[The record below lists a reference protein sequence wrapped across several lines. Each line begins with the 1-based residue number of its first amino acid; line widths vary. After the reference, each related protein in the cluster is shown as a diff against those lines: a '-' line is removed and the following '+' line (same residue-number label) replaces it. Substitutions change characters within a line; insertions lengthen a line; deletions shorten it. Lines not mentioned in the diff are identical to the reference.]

1 MDDGLRQGDGIAG
14 KHGAARL
21 MAEQAVAAQARGDD
35 EEAGR
40 LFAQAER
47 ADPDAVIAVLQE
59 RAAEMP
65 GRTGEDAMPQDDEE
79 IAAMSRTVE
88 PGSDAPSRAGVSGR
102 GSGADNQGQ

>member
-21 MAEQAVAAQARGDD
+21 LAEQAVAAQARGDED
-35 EEAGR
+35 EADR
-40 LFAQAER
+40 LFAEADKV
-47 ADPDAVIAVLQE
+47 DPDAVIAVLEE
-59 RAAEMP
+59 R
-65 GRTGEDAMPQDDEE
+65 GGTRTRHRIDMTPQDDDE

-102 GSGADNQGQ
+102 GSGADSQ

>member
-1 MDDGLRQGDGIAG
+1 MDDGLQQGDGIAG

-21 MAEQAVAAQARGDD
+21 LAEQAVAAQARGDD
-35 EEAGR
+35 EEADR

-47 ADPDAVIAVLQE
+47 SDPDAVIAVLQE
-59 RAAEMP
+59 RAAEAP
-65 GRTGEDAMPQDDEE
+65 GRTGGDAMPQDDAE